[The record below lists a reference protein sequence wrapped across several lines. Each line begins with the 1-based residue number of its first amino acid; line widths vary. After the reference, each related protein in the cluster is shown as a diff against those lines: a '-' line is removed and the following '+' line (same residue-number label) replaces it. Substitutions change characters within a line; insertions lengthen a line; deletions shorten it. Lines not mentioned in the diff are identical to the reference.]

1 MQAMKVWVVLGGLSA
16 ERDVALESGHAVAQA
31 LSEKGHDVLVYDLGE
46 GAFLPELSSHR
57 IPADLPVA
65 LAAGERRST
74 ETASEAADP
83 EGWRG
88 LGWAERLLKTARL
101 LRTKVDVAFLAL
113 HGGAGE
119 DGTVQ
124 ALLETVPI
132 PYSGSGPAASAL
144 AMDKALTKRVMTPL
158 GIQTPRWVTFPPP
171 ESQEDIPEM
180 PWSPPLVVKPV
191 AEGSSVGITIVH
203 EKSQWAEAI
212 RSAAAAGGASKG
224 QNPEILVEQYIDGR
238 ELTVAILEGEP
249 LPVVEIIPLEGFY
262 DFSNKYTAGACEY
275 RVPADLPSTPAA
287 RLQHESQKL
296 FRTLGCR
303 GMARVDYRMVVAGV
317 CYCLELNT
325 IPGLTATSL
334 LPKAAA
340 ATGVDFGGLLER
352 ICADAIASA
361 RARVSRPAEQPS

>member
-1 MQAMKVWVVLGGLSA
+1 MQTMRVWVVLGGLSA

-46 GAFLPELSSHR
+46 GAFLPELSSHS
-57 IPADLPVA
+57 IPPELPVT
-65 LAAGERRST
+65 LAAGERKCT
-74 ETASEAADP
+74 ETASEAADL
-83 EGWRG
+83 ESWRE

-101 LRTKVDVAFLAL
+101 LRPDVDVAFLAL

-124 ALLETVPI
+124 ALLETVPM

-171 ESQEDIPEM
+171 EDKAGLPDM
-180 PWSPPLVVKPV
+180 PWPPPLVVKPV
-191 AEGSSVGITIVH
+191 AEGSSVGISIVH
-203 EKSQWAEAI
+203 EESQWAEAV
-212 RSAAAAGGASKG
+212 RSAAAAGGASRG
-224 QNPEILVEQYIDGR
+224 QNPELLVEEYIEGR
-238 ELTVAILEGEP
+238 ELTVAILQGEP
-249 LPVVEIIPLEGFY
+249 LPVVEIIPLDGFY

-275 RVPADLPSTPAA
+275 RVPADLPPALGE
-287 RLQHESQKL
+287 RLQSESRKL

-303 GMARVDYRMVVAGV
+303 GMARVDYRMDAAGV

-352 ICADAIASA
+352 ICSDAIAIG
-361 RARVSRPAEQPS
+361 RARESRPAGQPS